1 VVAAQT
7 AKGESVTDRGFVL
20 QIMPQ
25 ARYMNLAGHHCIDD
39 HHNDRYLAYAASS
52 RAAAW
57 REAKKFLER
66 RIAEGK
72 LKVKP
77 QEEPK

>member
-1 VVAAQT
+1 MN
-7 AKGESVTDRGFVL
+7 DRGFVL
-20 QIMPQ
+20 QVIPQ

-39 HHNDRYLAYAASS
+39 DYNDRYLAYGASS

-72 LKVKP
+72 LSAP
-77 QEEPK
+77 QEGGK